1 MAQRRRK
8 GSIADDAE
16 VVEAKRE
23 KKKRKKGAETW
34 ALGEAVEV
42 LARHYG
48 PPKPL
53 PIADPFELVLWENVA
68 YLASPAKRR
77 EAFGELKRAIG
88 TTPAAIRAATPQAL
102 MKITAKGILS
112 EVSAEKLRACAEIAV
127 ERFGGDLAA
136 VVRGPL
142 DEAKRGLRRFP
153 GIGEPGAE
161 KILLMSGRAALLAPE
176 SNGLRVLVRLGLV
189 REESSYARTYAASRE
204 AAQAL
209 AADVRATQRAHLLL
223 QLHGQT
229 LCKNSAP
236 RCDECPLEPR
246 CPFARAGA
254 RPGGARVEG
263 DREARRRAGG

>member
-1 MAQRRRK
+1 VVRERRRR
-8 GSIADDAE
+8 GRSAEDAE
-16 VVEAKRE
+16 REDAENAGKLGRKGKDGPWPLDEAVDV
-23 KKKRKKGAETW
+23 
-34 ALGEAVEV
+34 LGE
-42 LARHYG
+42 HYG

-68 YLASPAKRR
+68 YLASPSKRR

-102 MKITAKGILS
+102 RKITAKGILS
-112 EVSAEKLRACAEIAV
+112 EESAEKLRACAEIAV

-136 VVRGPL
+136 AVRGPL
-142 DEAKRGLRRFP
+142 EEAKRALRRFP

-189 REESSYARTYAASRE
+189 REESSYVRTYAASRE

-209 AADVRATQRAHLLL
+209 GADVRGTQRAHLLL

-229 LCKNSAP
+229 LCKRSAP

-246 CPFARAGA
+246 CAYSRAT
-254 RPGGARVEG
+254 
-263 DREARRRAGG
+263 AGESG